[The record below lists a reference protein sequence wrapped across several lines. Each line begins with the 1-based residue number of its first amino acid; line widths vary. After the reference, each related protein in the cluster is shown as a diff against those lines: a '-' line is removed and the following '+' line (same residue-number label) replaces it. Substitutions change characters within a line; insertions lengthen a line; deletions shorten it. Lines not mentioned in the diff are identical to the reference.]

1 MSLSRG
7 HNRLHAAP
15 MDSLNTCYPTSES
28 SQRDSQWIKRGDR
41 RAYLL
46 LVVHGYLDEHH
57 GEDGGILVGDGLPL
71 VDLLGL
77 AAEELRVEADAADEE
92 LLRHLDC

>member
-7 HNRLHAAP
+7 HDRLHAAP
-15 MDSLNTCYPTSES
+15 MDSLNTCYATSES
-28 SQRDSQWIKRGDR
+28 SQRDSQWMRRGDR

-46 LVVHGYLDEHH
+46 LVVHGYLDEDH
-57 GEDGGILVGDGLPL
+57 GEDGGLLVGDGLPL

-92 LLRHLDC
+92 LLRHLHC